1 MTMEEVRA
9 ADAANAQTK
18 AEWIA
23 AIDEIGEEAG
33 YFERLGA
40 RHFAFFTDAAPTL
53 LVSFESL
60 GVVRSADPGQMPL
73 GHRIAAQHGW
83 SQLSII
89 ADGETWFRDPAVY
102 GYFDR
107 LVDDAFFEDFD
118 RVVFFGAGMGGYGA
132 CAYSVAAPGATVV
145 ALNPVATVDPSVC
158 GWDERLAE
166 YRRLDFTSR
175 YGYAPDMIDGAAA
188 VFLAYDPRE
197 TPDAMHAA
205 LFRRPHVT
213 PLACPYLG
221 AEIAP
226 AFAFM
231 NILSPLI
238 EAACQGR
245 LTPALFH
252 EYYRARR
259 NYTPYLRTLLGVLE
273 RDGRTL
279 LAALLCR
286 AVSRGGARP
295 RFQQR
300 LQALEARLAEDG
312 VTLPPA
318 RP

>member
-1 MTMEEVRA
+1 MTMEDVRA
-9 ADAANAQTK
+9 VDAANAQTK

-23 AIDEIGEEAG
+23 RIDEIGEEAG
-33 YFERLGA
+33 YFERLGG

-60 GVVRSADPGQMPL
+60 SMVRSADPGQMPL
-73 GHRIAAQHGW
+73 GQRIAAQHGW

-145 ALNPVATVDPSVC
+145 ALNPVASVDPAVC
-158 GWDERLAE
+158 GWDERLAD
-166 YRRLDFTSR
+166 YRRHDFNSR

-188 VFLAYDPRE
+188 VYLAYDPRE

-213 PLACPYLG
+213 SLTCPYLG

-226 AFAFM
+226 AFAQM

-238 EAACQGR
+238 EAACEGR
-245 LTPALFH
+245 LTRPLFNKF
-252 EYYRARR
+252 YRARQ

-273 RDGRTL
+273 RDERPL

-286 AVSRGGARP
+286 AVSRGDIRP

-300 LQALEARLAEDG
+300 LQALQERLAEDG
-312 VTLPPA
+312 VTLPA
-318 RP
+318 DRV